1 MNRKGQFYLIAA
13 LVVISLVA
21 GAVAV
26 YNSATAPDRETF
38 FYSLQEEASYEAGQ
52 VINHGLYNSLSAE
65 DINDNIEK
73 LAKYYYST
81 NPDTDILTIGG
92 NANNLT
98 FKLYKNVAEGNLGIK
113 YGDVEI
119 FPQNNE
125 VGEFIKTNIAR
136 NGDTI
141 TVLIENG
148 QITKDFKIRDN
159 ENYYFFILRESRRG
173 ELFLQPP
180 KKQTPLEK
188 ILSG

>member
-21 GAVAV
+21 GAAAV
-26 YNSATAPDRETF
+26 YNSATAPNRETF

-65 DINDNIEK
+65 DISNNIEE
-73 LAKYYYST
+73 LANYYSSS
-81 NPDTDILTIGG
+81 NPDVDILTIGG
-92 NANNLT
+92 NTNTLT

-119 FPQNNE
+119 FPQNNNM
-125 VGEFIKTNIAR
+125 GEFTKTVTR

-159 ENYYFFILRESRRG
+159 KNYYFFILRESRRG

>member
-119 FPQNNE
+119 FTQNNE
-125 VGEFIKTNIAR
+125 VGDFIKTNIAR
-136 NGDTI
+136 NDT
-141 TVLIENG
+141 
-148 QITKDFKIRDN
+148 
-159 ENYYFFILRESRRG
+159 
-173 ELFLQPP
+173 
-180 KKQTPLEK
+180 
-188 ILSG
+188 